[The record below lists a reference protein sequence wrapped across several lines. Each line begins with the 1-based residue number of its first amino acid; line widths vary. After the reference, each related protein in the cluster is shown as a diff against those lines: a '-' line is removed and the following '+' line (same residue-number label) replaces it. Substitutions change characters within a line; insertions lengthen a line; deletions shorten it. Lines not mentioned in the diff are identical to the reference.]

1 MKPRYFLWTLLAVV
15 FLACPNAFAEGI
27 VGRDQAISVNTVQ
40 FLMPTGEDAPY
51 VQVFNYFFTI
61 ELLTGVIGAF
71 LYQVIKV
78 FRM

>member
-1 MKPRYFLWTLLAVV
+1 MFKQPFFILVVLLTLATSVH
-15 FLACPNAFAEGI
+15 AEGVI
-27 VGRDQAISVNTVQ
+27 GRDQVISVNTVQ
-40 FLMPTGEDAPY
+40 FLASTTENAEY

-61 ELLTGVIGAF
+61 ELLTGVLGAF

>member
-1 MKPRYFLWTLLAVV
+1 MLRQPFFILLVLLA
-15 FLACPNAFAEGI
+15 LAAPAYAEGVI
-27 VGRDQAISVNTVQ
+27 GRDHLISVNTVQ
-40 FLMPTGEDAPY
+40 YLVPKPENASY

-61 ELLTGVIGAF
+61 ELLTGVLGAF

>member
-1 MKPRYFLWTLLAVV
+1 MRQLFFTSLLLSLSVA
-15 FLACPNAFAEGI
+15 PAFANGVI
-27 VGRDQAISVNTVQ
+27 GRDQVITVNTVQ
-40 FLMPTGEDAPY
+40 FLASTTENAAY

-61 ELLTGVIGAF
+61 ELLTGVLGAF

>member
-1 MKPRYFLWTLLAVV
+1 MGKQSFLVLLILLA
-15 FLACPNAFAEGI
+15 AATPAFADGVI
-27 VGRDQAISVNTVQ
+27 GRDQVITVNTAQ
-40 FLMPTGEDAPY
+40 FLVATTENAEY

-61 ELLTGVIGAF
+61 ELLTGVLGAF